1 MIPPTHGVGPRPAG
15 TFRGVRGHPLDGAST
30 TAVTVRLPTTSP
42 GTGPMGGSG
51 VIIPARCSVQG
62 RPATTFGGPRT
73 MVDFL
78 LRRDEEGQT
87 LAEYA
92 LILALIA

>member
-1 MIPPTHGVGPRPAG
+1 
-15 TFRGVRGHPLDGAST
+15 
-30 TAVTVRLPTTSP
+30 
-42 GTGPMGGSG
+42 
-51 VIIPARCSVQG
+51 
-62 RPATTFGGPRT
+62 

-92 LILALIA
+92 LILALIAILAILALLFLGGQINVLLSEVGNRI